1 MIKLTI
7 IQSIDNWKKSEF
19 KNYFYNIWFNS
30 ENKKTCLIINFLT
43 HLFLYPLYIQCR
55 LFISKNFC
63 ILYCGLLSIFSVWS
77 FFCLSGCYIIVYA
90 FYWYSVILFSL
101 FVCFPICQLVRSYA
115 QLALVYL
122 VFLEMWSFCFFW
134 RLFSFLIPSVNCSKS
149 LSNCARTIC
158 LKTYLHNMGSQKL
171 IRTCGD

>member
-1 MIKLTI
+1 MDENLPRFANARTPIFVFKLTI
-7 IQSIDNWKKSEF
+7 TQSIDNWKKSEF

-77 FFCLSGCYIIVYA
+77 FFCLSGCYIIVYGSFHTKCRA
-90 FYWYSVILFSL
+90 KIPHLSDFPQILWTASFSYKM
-101 FVCFPICQLVRSYA
+101 VACKI
-115 QLALVYL
+115 
-122 VFLEMWSFCFFW
+122 
-134 RLFSFLIPSVNCSKS
+134 
-149 LSNCARTIC
+149 
-158 LKTYLHNMGSQKL
+158 
-171 IRTCGD
+171 